1 MLKKYL
7 EDRSGQ
13 FAIMFAVASTVL
25 LISVGVAVDIQGV
38 TKGRKRLQDMT
49 DSAVLAAAASRED
62 KIGALKQI
70 AEDSMDGNNN
80 LNWVINTHTTL
91 SGDDIVRVEA
101 STSYSAQ
108 LLGIVG
114 VSEIPITVASEA
126 PLPKEV
132 PLNIAL
138 VLDSTG
144 SMSGANMTAL
154 KSASKTLLNAFDQA
168 DPGVIQ
174 AAVIPYNRYV
184 NIGLA
189 NRTKPWMDVPDDTST
204 TGTETCYMTQD
215 LVDSSLCTTT
225 STPSTCYNDS
235 GPYSCTTS
243 STSCPPEAYGPEYE
257 YCYTPTYTDTWHG
270 CVGSRPDPLH
280 KKAAYQGDK
289 FPGIMDVTCGTEILD
304 LTDNLAAVEAHIDS
318 LSASGNTY
326 IPAGLAWGWR
336 ALDPNLPLG
345 NLSNSQTDRKRAL
358 ILMTDGANTVYLS
371 APNHNNDSA
380 QTNTAATDALTLE
393 LCQSIKD
400 DGIDLYSVA
409 YKLGSGNA
417 AAEQMVKDCATNQTM
432 FFSADDQAELEKA
445 FENIAASLF
454 EVRLSK

>member
-1 MLKKYL
+1 MLNRYFQ
-7 EDRSGQ
+7 DRSGQ
-13 FAIMFAVASTVL
+13 FAIMFAVASTAL
-25 LISVGVAVDIQGV
+25 LIAVGVAVDIQGV

-80 LNWVINTHTTL
+80 LNWVITTHTSL
-91 SGDDIVRVEA
+91 SSDDIVRVEA
-101 STSYSAQ
+101 STKYDAQ

-114 VSEIPITVASEA
+114 VSDIQITVASEA

-138 VLDSTG
+138 VLDSTA

-154 KSASKTLLNAFDQA
+154 KSASKTLLSAFDQA

-189 NRTKPWMDVPDDTST
+189 NRSKPWMDVPDDTST

-235 GPYSCTTS
+235 GPYDCTS
-243 STSCPPEAYGPEYE
+243 SSTTCPPEAYGPEYE
-257 YCYTPTYTDTWHG
+257 YCYTPTYSDTWHG

-280 KKAAYQGDK
+280 KKAEYQGDK

-304 LTDNLAAVEAHIDS
+304 LTDDLAVVEAHIDS
-318 LSASGNTY
+318 LSATGYTY

-358 ILMTDGANTVYLS
+358 ILMTDGANTVVLD
-371 APNHNNDSA
+371 APEHDSDLD
-380 QTNTAATDALTLE
+380 QSHTDATNVLTLE
-393 LCQSIKD
+393 LCQLIKD

-417 AAEQMVKDCATNQTM
+417 AAEQMVKDCATNNSM
-432 FFSADDQAELEKA
+432 FFSADNQAELEKA